1 MKKWS
6 FVLFTLALMLLT
18 LRTQEQTRKPA
29 SLYELVGQSC
39 QKAVTS
45 FKSKY
50 IYNRSRYE
58 RYYQKF
64 LDSGTSLEK
73 SKFKDLEEYI
83 AWLDVSLK
91 EHNLSLGDYFLSKS
105 AMRNYY
111 DKLVLNSTRPDH
123 LSRYFFNGALE
134 EYFKKSISFI
144 DFGIQDQKV
153 LKYYMAKKL
162 ADEALEKLSKTQNSR
177 LRKYLGYAGETLSYI
192 PLAFGMPPLKLPN
205 FKMATERGL
214 LDASAQDEIK
224 AIFLELSGE
233 DIGLLK
239 TKIKYDQ
246 FRKYYAFSIS
256 AFYLYYT
263 YEQLSQVGED
273 VDMLKKVNETMD
285 LTISDLKEMSSPS
298 CESIYRCLEDYK
310 SEWENEDDELYLE
323 YKNICHEVFEISEE
337 C

>member
-1 MKKWS
+1 VKKWS
-6 FVLFTLALMLLT
+6 FVLFILAVMVFSLKGHKSQ
-18 LRTQEQTRKPA
+18 RAPA
-29 SLYELVGQSC
+29 SIYELVGQSC

-58 RYYQKF
+58 RYYKKF
-64 LDSGTSLEK
+64 IDNGTNLEK
-73 SKFKDLEEYI
+73 SKFKDLEEYM

-91 EHNLSLGDYFLSKS
+91 EHGLSLGDYFAKNSTI
-105 AMRNYY
+105 RNYY
-111 DKLVLNSTRPDH
+111 DKLVINSTRPDH

-134 EYFKKSISFI
+134 EYFKKSVTFI
-144 DFGIQDQKV
+144 DFGIEDQKV
-153 LKYYMAKKL
+153 LKYYMARQL
-162 ADEALEKLSKTQNSR
+162 ADEAMAKLTITQNSR
-177 LRKYLGYAGETLSYI
+177 LQKYLSYAGEVIAYV

-214 LDASAQDEIK
+214 LEASSTDDMK
-224 AIFLELSGE
+224 SIFLELSGE

-256 AFYLYYT
+256 AFYLFYT
-263 YEQLSQVGED
+263 YQQLEQVGED
-273 VDMLKKVNETMD
+273 VEMLKKVNETMD
-285 LTISDLKEMSSPS
+285 LTISDLREMSHPS
-298 CESIYRCLEDYK
+298 CESIYRCLDDYK
-310 SEWENEDDELYLE
+310 AEWDNQGDELYLE
-323 YKNICHEVFEISEE
+323 YKNICHEVFEISED